1 MSVYPKRVE
10 TFLKEVYEKHP
21 KMRRHPDYRM
31 FYLYTSYPKV
41 QESIILMSN
50 QWIPDDYGSDNMVS
64 IINSLAKTFGFVE
77 GVLMKPDD
85 FQKHIVTP
93 IDDSIKE
100 LRGSEFKTCAYEVW

>member
-50 QWIPDDYGSDNMVS
+50 QWIPEDDMSSYIQTIGNM
-64 IINSLAKTFGFVE
+64 LGFEVMAMRWDVFDE
-77 GVLMKPDD
+77 QLRDQ
-85 FQKHIVTP
+85 FE
-93 IDDSIKE
+93 KE
-100 LRGSEFKTCAYEVW
+100 IAERRGSEYRLLFYEIW